1 MYTTVKPPKNY
12 TVVWFCSNQCLASSI
27 FKPNMTFQSCYCL
40 SRKLAKH
47 NFILKYLACWY
58 FSGSV
63 RTMSIT
69 TYMIQYLCV
78 TDSIRDEVTLVSFS
92 ANLYNKYLT
101 NQISRIR
108 DILLRVY
115 VRPAA
120 DVESIHAAI
129 ITTSALSVYLAKLY
143 IHQFK

>member
-1 MYTTVKPPKNY
+1 
-12 TVVWFCSNQCLASSI
+12 
-27 FKPNMTFQSCYCL
+27 
-40 SRKLAKH
+40 
-47 NFILKYLACWY
+47 
-58 FSGSV
+58 
-63 RTMSIT
+63 MSIN

-115 VRPAA
+115 LRPAA